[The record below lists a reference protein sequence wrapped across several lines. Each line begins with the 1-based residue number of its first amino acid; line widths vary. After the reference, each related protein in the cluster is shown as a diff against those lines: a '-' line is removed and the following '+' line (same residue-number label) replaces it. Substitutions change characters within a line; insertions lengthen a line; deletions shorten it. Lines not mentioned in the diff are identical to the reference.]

1 MPRKPTLSPTR
12 IATYVECA
20 MKYRYIYHDKI
31 GRFYL
36 RARPGYSFGST
47 LHQVL
52 QGFHEEAR
60 ATGEAQSVER
70 LVEQVDAKGISAGYE
85 SAEQEAGFR
94 SASDGILQAY
104 HADATRRPAENVQT
118 LYTEKTITADM
129 GPFRLQGRVDRVDL
143 HPDGT
148 LEIIDY
154 KSGRQETSAE
164 EVAESLAMCIYQ
176 LILRRSH
183 PGTRVIAT
191 LYALRGGVSAS
202 YGM

>member
-12 IATYVECA
+12 IATYLECA

-60 ATGEAQSVER
+60 LTGEPQSVER
-70 LVEQVDAKGISAGYE
+70 MVEQVDQKWISAGYD
-85 SAEQEAGFR
+85 SAEQEAEFR
-94 SASDGILQAY
+94 SASGGILEAY
-104 HADATRRPAENVQT
+104 HAEGSKRLAENVQT
-118 LYTEKTITADM
+118 IYTEKTITTDM
-129 GPFRLQGRVDRVDL
+129 GAFRLQGRVDRVDL

-154 KSGRQETSAE
+154 KSGRRETSAE
-164 EVAESLAMCIYQ
+164 AVA
-176 LILRRSH
+176 
-183 PGTRVIAT
+183 
-191 LYALRGGVSAS
+191 
-202 YGM
+202 